1 MQYLVN
7 IGPTAIGKEAN
18 ATGNYSVALGK
29 ESEASKSYTVAIG
42 KGGKALK
49 SSAVALGDGAKAEHS
64 NSVALGSDAQTTRS
78 NEVSVG
84 KVGTER
90 YIANVKTA
98 EKDTDAVNKKKWMMA
113 INRFNVKFF
122 ILNFLF

>member
-1 MQYLVN
+1 MGGN
-7 IGPTAIGKEAN
+7 AN

-98 EKDTDAVNKKKWMMA
+98 EKDTDAVNKKQMDDGDKQ
-113 INRFNVKFF
+113 IQCKIFHFKFPFLSVK
-122 ILNFLF
+122 IATLVC